1 MKYADFKICL
11 VLVLMFSFYSA
22 IAQVTT
28 NNGNQPPNVV
38 IIYSDDQGYAD
49 LNIYGSKDL
58 MTPNLDRLARSGTR
72 FTQFY
77 AAAPICSPSRASLLT
92 GRYPQRAG
100 LTGNAGNI
108 YG

>member
-1 MKYADFKICL
+1 MQYNYFKICL
-11 VLVLMFSFYSA
+11 FLLIFVSFA
-22 IAQVTT
+22 GIAQT
-28 NNGNQPPNVV
+28 NKKKAAQRPNVV

-58 MTPNLDRLARSGTR
+58 ATPNLDKLARKGTR

-92 GRYPQRAG
+92 GRYPHRACW
-100 LTGNAGNI
+100 
-108 YG
+108 